1 MITIKL
7 LCWIAYIAVDVWIN
21 YHIIE
26 VNKARP
32 NYLLLFIVRGIAFL
46 LWAKF
51 VVGFEYSF
59 YYLNYFIFAVTS
71 FWILLDLSINVAR
84 RKHLFYIG
92 PSSGWIDRLGFKYPS
107 VYYVAKVIAL
117 VWLVLSIINIYNP

>member
-1 MITIKL
+1 MITLKL

-32 NYLLLFIVRGIAFL
+32 NYLLMNIVRGIAFL

-51 VVGFEYSF
+51 LIHFEYELF
-59 YYLNYFIFAVTS
+59 YLNYFVFAVTS
-71 FWILLDLSINVAR
+71 FWILFDLALNISR
-84 RKHLFYIG
+84 GRHPLYIG
-92 PSSGWIDRLGFKYPS
+92 QTSGWIDQFGFQHQWL
-107 VYYVAKVIAL
+107 YYTAKVCA
-117 VWLVLSIINIYNP
+117 VAALVLSIINIYQS